1 MRVRIAHRRH
11 VHSSSAVRWV
21 QRGAARPTIEA
32 AGNGQKY
39 RPSSESADRAFM
51 RKTSPTA
58 MTRQPCQEGSGGAT
72 VALARFADR
81 DSVDADPEPVAA
93 DRLSGKRRDM
103 FHERHAARQVATV
116 SEEAR

>member
-1 MRVRIAHRRH
+1 
-11 VHSSSAVRWV
+11 
-21 QRGAARPTIEA
+21 
-32 AGNGQKY
+32 
-39 RPSSESADRAFM
+39 
-51 RKTSPTA
+51 

-116 SEEAR
+116 SEEARERLWRLDGDQISDSQSANGMDRVEPDRHAGAGVPDQPRRAIGEPGRDRC